1 VGKWRFRPNFRT
13 FTRRYLIE
21 PAKYGAPNGTPGN
34 KKETHD
40 PGCFLIFPGQNPS
53 STPVRSGS
61 GPAGIGNPVTGV
73 CSSPA
78 CRRTEIF
85 MQLCAQPRSA
95 LRRRDSI
102 GSGASGGPATR
113 RRRAPLPPTPDLS
126 LISSRGATPYIMRR
140 RRPLGANSHLRSRS
154 SLSDGL
160 EDARLPR
167 DDARGRH
174 AGPVA
179 QLAGDEVV
187 ALLAALRRR
196 RRQAGQL
203 AGVDGGVDRRRHRP
217 RRRLP
222 RRRPRRVRADVSQHS
237 APRVGPAAGP
247 HRELHP
253 GAGLLLLQ
261 VTTGWTRKCRHVIC
275 EGHPSSFWCNF
286 SFVAVA

>member
-1 VGKWRFRPNFRT
+1 MAFSSEFPYFHSALLNRTGQIWRTERYTGKQKRN
-13 FTRRYLIE
+13 
-21 PAKYGAPNGTPGN
+21 
-34 KKETHD
+34 D
-40 PGCFLIFPGQNPS
+40 PGCFLILPGQNPS

-126 LISSRGATPYIMRR
+126 LISSRGATPYMRR

-222 RRRPRRVRADVSQHS
+222 GRRPRRVRADVSQHS